1 MENMNFYA
9 AMSAVPDNAKK
20 QIAGGKLKGMTDIN
34 PMWRIQKMTEVFGP
48 VGIGWFYTI
57 EKQWTEAGAGGEILC
72 FCNINLFV
80 KVDGEWSTAI
90 PGTGG
95 SKLVAL
101 EKGNLASSDE
111 GYKMALTDAISV
123 ACKALGMGADVYWAA
138 GRTKYSMAPVE
149 PVKAEE
155 QPPIP
160 ETHCERCDAIIQ
172 SVKGRNGKPV
182 SVVEIVRIGQ
192 KNHNGAILC
201 AKCQSALAKAA
212 KANG

>member
-1 MENMNFYA
+1 MENIKYYS

-48 VGIGWFYTI
+48 AGIGWFYTI
-57 EKQWTEAGAGGEILC
+57 DKQWTETGAAGEVLC

-80 KVDGEWSTAI
+80 KVDGEWSAAI

-138 GRTKYSMAPVE
+138 GRTKYSAAPAE
-149 PVKAEE
+149 PVAKAEE
-155 QPPIP
+155 PPIP
-160 ETHCERCDAIIQ
+160 DTYCERCQELIKP
-172 SVKGRNGKPV
+172 VKGKNGKIV
-182 SVVEIVRIGQ
+182 SVVDIVRIGQ
-192 KNHNGAILC
+192 KNHNGDILC
-201 AKCQSALAKAA
+201 AACQSALAKG
-212 KANG
+212 K